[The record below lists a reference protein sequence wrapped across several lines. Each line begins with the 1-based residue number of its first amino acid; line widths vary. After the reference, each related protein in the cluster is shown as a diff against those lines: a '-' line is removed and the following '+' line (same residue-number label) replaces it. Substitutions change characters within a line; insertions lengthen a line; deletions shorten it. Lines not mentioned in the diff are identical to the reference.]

1 MQRDIFIDYFME
13 KFINIKDIIG
23 YIKKRKVRNWLDK
36 LTFPHILLI
45 WILIIVSFGLLY
57 YFFQSSS
64 SYLLYPSKQST
75 ASEMKDTI
83 YFSFIT
89 ATSTGF
95 ENIIPFGALK
105 WVAIFEVIS
114 GLLLLAIVTSKLV
127 SIKQDIILN
136 ELYESSV
143 SEKVNRLRSSLLL
156 FRQNLHRI
164 ISKIEERTIKK
175 REIENIYIHLSSFED
190 IMNEVLNLINKP
202 EDQRLAKGIGPVNTG
217 LIFNSVLSS
226 FETVNELIIVMEKH
240 NLEWKR
246 DINLKFIEQCLVAN
260 DKLFEKLNLSKDL
273 MKQTVNDLNEHKNE
287 ITKLVKDQLI
297 NEQLNAKT

>member
-13 KFINIKDIIG
+13 KFINIKDIIR

-75 ASEMKDTI
+75 VSEMKDTI

-95 ENIIPFGALK
+95 ENIIPFGKLK

-240 NLEWKR
+240 DLEWKR